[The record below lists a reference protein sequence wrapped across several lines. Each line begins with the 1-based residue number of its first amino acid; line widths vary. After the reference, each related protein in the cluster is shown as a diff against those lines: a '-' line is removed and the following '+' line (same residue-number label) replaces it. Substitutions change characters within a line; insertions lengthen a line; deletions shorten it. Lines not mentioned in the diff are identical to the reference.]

1 MGSVTAK
8 HGNVRFCLFRSVFA
22 RVGGLCIGL
31 GALHRPGK
39 RSATDISPLRPL
51 CFWFLTEVCLFIE
64 NSSNHREIRKRF
76 CVLRRVCGAAPSPRL
91 YLQSADKAAISTQ
104 APC

>member
-8 HGNVRFCLFRSVFA
+8 HGNVHFCLLRSVFV

-39 RSATDISPLRPL
+39 RSATDISTPRPL
-51 CFWFLTEVCLFIE
+51 CFWFLIEVCLFIE

-76 CVLRRVCGAAPSPRL
+76 CVLRRVCGAAPGPRP
-91 YLQSADKAAISTQ
+91 Q
-104 APC
+104 ALFTVCRQGCYQYPG